1 MAEGNFGKSQEF
13 KGGPSGGGKKDDKPD
28 KHDPKD
34 HDDPKG
40 KKNLN
45 KFDRMGRF
53 DREQESSHGDSQE
66 AMEVEMECEGVHEEL
81 QGKALPIAAFHPV
94 TGIIQIDVNTEKAL
108 VCNHQTWD
116 PTSDLLQK
124 CSDERSDQTAQA
136 DTKQGVMQKPAHA
149 ENHITGHNGEEQ
161 VPENKIVVHGR
172 EGTYLMDKD
181 KWPKLVLPDV
191 GEGQMVD
198 SEPEIECVTQID

>member
-13 KGGPSGGGKKDDKPD
+13 KGGPPGGGKKDDKPD

-108 VCNHQTWD
+108 VCNHQT
-116 PTSDLLQK
+116 
-124 CSDERSDQTAQA
+124 
-136 DTKQGVMQKPAHA
+136 
-149 ENHITGHNGEEQ
+149 
-161 VPENKIVVHGR
+161 
-172 EGTYLMDKD
+172 
-181 KWPKLVLPDV
+181 
-191 GEGQMVD
+191 
-198 SEPEIECVTQID
+198 